1 MEFEAL
7 VATPRAGERLWRI
20 EAGRLDA
27 APLMAAIVD
36 ERLRG
41 REAAE
46 LFHGALIE
54 ALDEWI
60 GAAAVSR
67 GLTRIALGG
76 GCLMNRVLAD
86 GLGAALRARGLDP
99 YLPRAVPAN
108 DGGVSLGQA
117 AFAVELLRAGA
128 SFQED

>member
-7 VATPRAGERLWRI
+7 VETPRSGARLWRV

-27 APLMAAIVD
+27 APLMAVILA

-46 LFHGALIE
+46 LFHGGLIA

-60 GAAAVSR
+60 AKAAVRR

-76 GCLMNRVLAD
+76 DCLTNKVLAE
-86 GLGAALRARGLDP
+86 GLCARLRARGL
-99 YLPRAVPAN
+99 VP
-108 DGGVSLGQA
+108 
-117 AFAVELLRAGA
+117 
-128 SFQED
+128 